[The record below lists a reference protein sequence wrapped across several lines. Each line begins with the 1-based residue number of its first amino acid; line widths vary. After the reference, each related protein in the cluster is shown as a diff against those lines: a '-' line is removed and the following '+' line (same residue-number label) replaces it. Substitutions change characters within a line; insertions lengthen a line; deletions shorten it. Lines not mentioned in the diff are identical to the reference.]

1 MKVKDILDRVTTLYN
16 DVEYIRVPE
25 SSYLKFLD
33 DALNMLLLLR
43 PDCHIKSD
51 VVKLNKG
58 TRQNLPSE
66 GRALID
72 LYLNKL
78 PILDSDGVTIKE
90 YINHYPI
97 VQVRRDDLDYFSN
110 WQYQSGAV
118 SKDYISEF
126 AYESKNPRMF
136 WVNPPVNEKDVYV
149 EMDYSY
155 EFPVYS
161 AMNDAVN
168 TELDLQDHWMGPIC
182 AYMLYLLYSIDSTS
196 TIDRQ
201 IAASYLQSFY
211 QSVSAESTSTTAVKP
226 TLSIVNSDVTE
237 RSA

>member
-78 PILDSDGVTIKE
+78 PVFNSDTVTIKE
-90 YINHYPI
+90 YINYYPI

-110 WQYQSGAV
+110 WQVGSGAV

-161 AMNDAVN
+161 EMKDASVA
-168 TELDLQDHWMGPIC
+168 ELDLQDHWIGPIC
-182 AYMLYLLYSIDSTS
+182 SYMLYLLYSIDSTS
-196 TIDRQ
+196 TVDRQ

-226 TLSIVNSDVTE
+226 TLSVVNADVTE

>member
-16 DVEYIRVPE
+16 DAEYIRVPE

-78 PILDSDGVTIKE
+78 PIFDSDGVTIKE

-161 AMNDAVN
+161 AMKDALN
-168 TELDLQDHWMGPIC
+168 TELDLQDHWMGPLC

-196 TIDRQ
+196 TVDRQ

-226 TLSIVNSDVTE
+226 TLSVVNSDVTE
-237 RSA
+237 RSV

>member
-110 WQYQSGAV
+110 WQYQIGAI

-161 AMNDAVN
+161 AMNDAIN

-226 TLSIVNSDVTE
+226 TLSVVNSDVTE

>member
-16 DVEYIRVPE
+16 DAEYIRVPE

-33 DALNMLLLLR
+33 DALNMILLLR
-43 PDCHIKSD
+43 PDCHVKSD
-51 VVKLNKG
+51 VIKLNKG

-72 LYLNKL
+72 LYMNKL
-78 PILDSDGVTIKE
+78 PVLDSDGVTIKE
-90 YINHYPI
+90 YINHYPV

-110 WQYQSGAV
+110 WQYPSGAV
-118 SKDYISEF
+118 SKNYISEF
-126 AYESKNPRMF
+126 AYESKNPHMF

-161 AMNDAVN
+161 AMNNAVN
-168 TELDLQDHWMGPIC
+168 AELDLQDHWMGPIC

-196 TIDRQ
+196 TVDRQ

-226 TLSIVNSDVTE
+226 TMSVVNSDVTE

>member
-16 DVEYIRVPE
+16 DAEYIRVPE

-78 PILDSDGVTIKE
+78 PVFDSDGVI
-90 YINHYPI
+90 I
-97 VQVRRDDLDYFSN
+97 
-110 WQYQSGAV
+110 
-118 SKDYISEF
+118 
-126 AYESKNPRMF
+126 
-136 WVNPPVNEKDVYV
+136 
-149 EMDYSY
+149 
-155 EFPVYS
+155 
-161 AMNDAVN
+161 
-168 TELDLQDHWMGPIC
+168 
-182 AYMLYLLYSIDSTS
+182 
-196 TIDRQ
+196 
-201 IAASYLQSFY
+201 
-211 QSVSAESTSTTAVKP
+211 
-226 TLSIVNSDVTE
+226 
-237 RSA
+237 

>member
-1 MKVKDILDRVTTLYN
+1 M
-16 DVEYIRVPE
+16 
-25 SSYLKFLD
+25 
-33 DALNMLLLLR
+33 
-43 PDCHIKSD
+43 
-51 VVKLNKG
+51 
-58 TRQNLPSE
+58 
-66 GRALID
+66 D
-72 LYLNKL
+72 LYMNKL
-78 PILDSDGVTIKE
+78 PVFDSDGVTIKE

-110 WQYQSGAV
+110 WQYPSGAV

-149 EMDYSY
+149 ELDYSY

-161 AMNDAVN
+161 EMTDAVN
-168 TELDLQDHWMGPIC
+168 EELDLQDYWIGPIC
-182 AYMLYLLYSIDSTS
+182 SYMLYLLYSIDSTS

-201 IAASYLQSFY
+201 IAAAYLQSFY

-226 TLSIVNSDVTE
+226 TLSVVNSDVTE

>member
-16 DVEYIRVPE
+16 DAEYIRVSE
-25 SSYLKFLD
+25 SSYIKFLD
-33 DALNMLLLLR
+33 DALNMILLLR

-51 VVKLNKG
+51 VVKLKKG
-58 TRQNLPSE
+58 TRQDLPSD
-66 GRALID
+66 GRAIID
-72 LYLNKL
+72 LYMNKL
-78 PILDSDGVTIKE
+78 PILDTDGVTIKE
-90 YINHYPI
+90 YINYYPI

-110 WQYQSGAV
+110 WQVGVGAV

-126 AYESKNPRMF
+126 SYEEKNPRMF

-161 AMNDAVN
+161 EMKDALN
-168 TELDLQDHWMGPIC
+168 EELDLQDHWIGPIC
-182 AYMLYLLYSIDSTS
+182 SYMLYLLYSIDSTS

-211 QSVSAESTSTTAVKP
+211 QSVSVESSSASAVKP
-226 TLSIVNSDVTE
+226 TLSVVNTDVME